1 MFAKFQDMLL
11 VLVLIYAIYR
21 IATVGL
27 TTINIFILLCAVVAV
42 ISMALNRSGAYARAQ
57 KKKEEAIKKMEE
69 EEAGKEEK

>member
-11 VLVLIYAIYR
+11 VLVLVYAVYR
-21 IATVGL
+21 IATVGF
-27 TTINIFILLCAVVAV
+27 TTINLFILLCAIVAV

-69 EEAGKEEK
+69 EKAEKEKK